1 MVTITGFR
9 PSAMALDPCLPEIFA
24 IGGWVEESESGPS
37 ESAGTHDAHDP
48 PDEERAGVGV
58 ELATTERAVAIDMQ
72 SEILAA
78 SLANEPERITT
89 APALDIRQSIA
100 PSCLESM
107 LWSSRS
113 SSHIHEDTAVDV
125 FISCALWSLFLVL
138 VLVVLTTGVARGV
151 ILRGGLRGDGIGDD
165 ENADGGADDDGM
177 T

>member
-1 MVTITGFR
+1 
-9 PSAMALDPCLPEIFA
+9 MALDPCLPEIFA
-24 IGGWVEESESGPS
+24 LGGWVEESESGPAS
-37 ESAGTHDAHDP
+37 ESAGTSDARNP
-48 PDEERAGVGV
+48 QEEERAEVGV

-78 SLANEPERITT
+78 SLANEPERIT
-89 APALDIRQSIA
+89 AAWDIRQSIA

-113 SSHIHEDTAVDV
+113 PRHIHEDTTVDL
-125 FISCALWSLFLVL
+125 FISCALWSILLVL

-165 ENADGGADDDGM
+165 GNADGGADDDM